1 MTYRVLAHIEN
12 SEGIY
17 IAAECPLEHSAN
29 GGSSFLILIS
39 CSDCSVSA
47 GCSADCFL
55 CCFVSDYC
63 SFRSF

>member
-29 GGSSFLILIS
+29 GW
-39 CSDCSVSA
+39 
-47 GCSADCFL
+47 CFYM
-55 CCFVSDYC
+55 VGTERDEHAEGVV
-63 SFRSF
+63 R